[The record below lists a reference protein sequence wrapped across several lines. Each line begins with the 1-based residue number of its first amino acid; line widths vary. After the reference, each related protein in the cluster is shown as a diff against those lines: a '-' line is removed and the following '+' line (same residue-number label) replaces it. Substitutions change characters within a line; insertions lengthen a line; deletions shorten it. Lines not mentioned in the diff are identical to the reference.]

1 MRTWT
6 VVFFVIL
13 SLTAVVPGFC
23 QIPRTISYQGVLTD
37 ASGTPVPDGS
47 YTLNLTLFDV
57 PTGGTRSWYEQQVVT
72 TSKGVFNAQL
82 GTMTPL
88 RLLFDRPLWLALSV
102 NSGPDLVPRIPLA
115 SASTAF
121 RAIRAD
127 TADDARSVNGFSASA
142 SPAANKILPLDAGGK
157 FPASAI
163 PGVPAVID
171 DGSITAPK
179 IAADQIVKSIN
190 TLHDDVTLAAGS
202 NVSITPSGNTLTISA
217 TPGGGGGDITAVQ
230 AGGGL
235 TGGGTAGDVT
245 LAIDQNGV
253 TANHLANGAVVR
265 SINAVTDY
273 VILQAG
279 SNVQINEAGSTITI
293 SATPGGGGG
302 DITAVNTAAGSGL
315 LGGVQAGDADLSLAD
330 FGVTTQRLANGS
342 VTGQKFALPVDIT
355 GNTSPQAL
363 FNVSNTGNGTGADIR
378 ATSARGLFVQS
389 AGDDAIR
396 ANAQSAGRAAVAGTN
411 AGNSNEGELAG
422 AHGGVFGSSAA
433 GSGVHGE
440 TTSGVGV
447 LGLTSGAPS
456 QTLTIPVAVNG
467 RAGSGRI
474 GVAGITTDHIGV
486 HGHNIASGSYGNI
499 GTITA
504 GVAGYSA
511 SASGVYGEGNPGVR
525 GASNTGDGVRGTTSA
540 ASGMWAGVSGESTN
554 RYGVFGISTNN
565 DGTRGQSSGG
575 TSSGVFG
582 VSTNNSGYG
591 VYGNNTSTTALGYLA
606 SQYGAW
612 GKRGDYEGMLG
623 FSDGGVFGRHIPTNN
638 YGYLGMLN
646 YAGLFSGN
654 VQISGNLS
662 KSSGSFKIDHPLDPE
677 NKYLYHSFVESP
689 DMMNVYNGIAIL
701 DANGEATVPLPTYFE
716 ALNKDFRY
724 QLTCVGGYAP
734 VYIAG
739 EVANN
744 SFRIAG
750 GKAGLKVSWQVTGIR
765 QDAYAKAH
773 PIAPEVEKPAH
784 ERGWYLHPVEHGAS
798 PSRNLSNRELEQ
810 VLREYD
816 HQIHR
821 NEQLTVRP

>member
-1 MRTWT
+1 MGDASSVSIHPIPFFIYMETNMRTWT

-13 SLTAVVPGFC
+13 SLAAVVPGFC
-23 QIPRTISYQGVLTD
+23 QITRTISYQGVLTD

-57 PTGGTRSWYEQQVVT
+57 PTGGTRSWHEQQVVT

-82 GTMTPL
+82 GIVTPL

-142 SPAANKILPLDAGGK
+142 SPAANKLLPLDAGGK

-163 PGVPAVID
+163 PGVPVVIA
-171 DGSITAPK
+171 DGSITAQK
-179 IAADQIVKSIN
+179 IASDQIVKSIN
-190 TLHDDVTLAAGS
+190 TMHDDVTLVAGS
-202 NVSITPSGNTLTISA
+202 NVSITPSGNTL
-217 TPGGGGGDITAVQ
+217 
-230 AGGGL
+230 
-235 TGGGTAGDVT
+235 
-245 LAIDQNGV
+245 
-253 TANHLANGAVVR
+253 
-265 SINAVTDY
+265 
-273 VILQAG
+273 
-279 SNVQINEAGSTITI
+279 TI

-342 VTGQKFALPVDIT
+342 VTGPKFSLPVDIT
-355 GNTSPQAL
+355 GNTNPQAL
-363 FNVSNTGNGTGADIR
+363 FKVTNTGNGTGADIR
-378 ATSARGLFVQS
+378 ATTGRGLFVQS
-389 AGDDAIR
+389 VGDNTIV
-396 ANAQSAGRAAVAGTN
+396 ANAQSAGHSAVIGLN
-411 AGNSNEGELAG
+411 AGNSNQGELAG
-422 AHGGVFGSSAA
+422 PNGGVFGTSEA

-440 TTSGVGV
+440 TMSGVGV

-456 QTLTIPVAVNG
+456 QTLSVAVAVNG
-467 RAGSGRI
+467 RAGNGDV
-474 GVAGITTDHIGV
+474 GVAGITSDHIGV
-486 HGHNIASGSYGNI
+486 HGHNLASGNYGNI
-499 GTITA
+499 GAVVA
-504 GVAGYSA
+504 GVAGYST
-511 SASGVYGEGNPGVR
+511 SATGVHGEGRIGVS
-525 GASNTGDGVRGTTSA
+525 GSSSTGDGVRGTTSA
-540 ASGMWAGVSGESTN
+540 TSGLWAGVCGDSPN
-554 RYGVFGISTNN
+554 RFGVFGMSTNN
-565 DGTRGQSSGG
+565 DGVRGQSSGA

-582 VSTNNSGYG
+582 VSTNATGFGINGS
-591 VYGNNTSTTALGYLA
+591 NTATYTDGYLA

-623 FSDGGVFGRHIPTNN
+623 FSDGGVFGRHIPTNKF
-638 YGYLGMLN
+638 GYLGMMN
-646 YAGLFSGN
+646 YAGYFSGN
-654 VQISGNLS
+654 VDINGHLS
-662 KSSGSFKIDHPLDPE
+662 KSTGTFKIDHPLDPE

-689 DMMNVYNGIAIL
+689 DMMNVYNGIALL
-701 DANGEATVPLPTYFE
+701 DGNGEATVPLPVYFE

-734 VYIAG
+734 VYIAE
-739 EVANN
+739 EVVNN

-773 PIAPEVEKPAH
+773 PIVPEVEKPAH

-798 PSRNLSNRELEQ
+798 PSRGLSNRELEQ
-810 VLREYD
+810 VLREHD
-816 HQIHR
+816 RQVDR
-821 NEQLTVRP
+821 NKQLQVRP

>member
-37 ASGTPVPDGS
+37 ASGTPVPDGN

-82 GTMTPL
+82 GIVTPL

-115 SASTAF
+115 SASTAL

-142 SPAANKILPLDAGGK
+142 SPAANKILPLDADGK
-157 FPASAI
+157 FPASVI
-163 PGVPAVID
+163 PGVPAVIA

-190 TLHDDVTLAAGS
+190 TMHDEVTLVAGS

-217 TPGGGGGDITAVQ
+217 TPGGGGGDITAVE

-253 TANHLANGAVVR
+253 TENH
-265 SINAVTDY
+265 
-273 VILQAG
+273 
-279 SNVQINEAGSTITI
+279 
-293 SATPGGGGG
+293 
-302 DITAVNTAAGSGL
+302 
-315 LGGVQAGDADLSLAD
+315 
-330 FGVTTQRLANGS
+330 LANGS

-355 GNTSPQAL
+355 GSTFPQAL
-363 FNVSNTGNGTGADIR
+363 FNVTNTGNGTGADIR
-378 ATSARGLFVQS
+378 ATTARGLFVQS
-389 AGDDAIR
+389 AADDAIL
-396 ANAQSAGRAAVAGTN
+396 ANAQNAARAAVTGTN
-411 AGNSNEGELAG
+411 AGNSNQGELAG
-422 AHGGVFGSSAA
+422 PNGGVFGASAA

-456 QTLTIPVAVNG
+456 QTLAIPVAVNG
-467 RAGSGRI
+467 RAGSGKI

-511 SASGVYGEGNPGVR
+511 SASGVHGEGNTGVS
-525 GASNTGDGVRGTTSA
+525 GSSSTGDGVSGSTSA
-540 ASGMWAGVSGESTN
+540 ASGMWAGVRGESTN

-565 DGTRGQSSGG
+565 DGVRGQSSGDI
-575 TSSGVFG
+575 SSGVFG
-582 VSTNNSGYG
+582 VSANSSGYG
-591 VYGNNTSTTALGYLA
+591 VYGSNVSALSTGYLA

-623 FSDGGVFGRHIPTNN
+623 FSDGGVFGRHIPSNN
-638 YGYLGMLN
+638 YGYLGRMN
-646 YAGLFSGN
+646 YAGYFSGD
-654 VQISGNLS
+654 VQINGNLS
-662 KSSGSFKIDHPLDPE
+662 KSTGTFKIDHPLDPE

-701 DANGEATVPLPTYFE
+701 DGNGEATVPLPAYFE

-724 QLTCVGGYAP
+724 QLTCIGGYAP
-734 VYIAG
+734 VYIAE
-739 EVANN
+739 EVVNN

-773 PIAPEVEKPAH
+773 PIVPEVEKPAH

-798 PSRNLSNRELEQ
+798 PSRGLSNRELEQ
-810 VLREYD
+810 VLREHD
-816 HQIHR
+816 RQGDR
-821 NEQLTVRP
+821 NKQLQVRP